1 MMQRLLMAVV
11 RGYRLLLSP
20 WLGSA
25 CRFEPTCSAYS
36 LQALEQHGAA
46 VGSYLTVRRLARCHP
61 WCDGGHDPVPQQKP
75 RLFSFLDDASD
86 SSATTQPSSPKKS
99 SADFFILRR
108 MSADTCG
115 GAIFLPCAS
124 TQASPLSAL
133 TMAYGIKS
141 RSFCTSLSVNL
152 RPIKRLTA

>member
-1 MMQRLLMAVV
+1 MQRLLMALV

-75 RLFSFLDDASD
+75 RLFSFLEHSQD

-99 SADFFILRR
+99 S
-108 MSADTCG
+108 
-115 GAIFLPCAS
+115 
-124 TQASPLSAL
+124 
-133 TMAYGIKS
+133 
-141 RSFCTSLSVNL
+141 
-152 RPIKRLTA
+152 